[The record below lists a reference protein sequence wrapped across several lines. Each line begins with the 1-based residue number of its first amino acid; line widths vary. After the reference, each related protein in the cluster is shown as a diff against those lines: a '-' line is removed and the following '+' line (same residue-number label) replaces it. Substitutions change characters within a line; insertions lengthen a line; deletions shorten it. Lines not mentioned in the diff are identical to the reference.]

1 MPSGPSGNVRC
12 WDAGVPKANTSS
24 GGLDRGPTL
33 APLDSVASK
42 FDQLID
48 G

>member
-12 WDAGVPKANTSS
+12 WDAGVPKANTRVARSTEDPH
-24 GGLDRGPTL
+24 GR
-33 APLDSVASK
+33 PLDSVTSK
-42 FDQLID
+42 LDQLID